1 MNIQSVRTFVAAL
14 IGVLIIRIVG
24 AIPAVADAFAWIDAV
39 FAEAGYAAVSGLA
52 VVQAVITAAV
62 ILGYQKVAQWLGDR
76 WPSVEKWMLGSDSRP
91 HYEPR
96 YGK

>member
-1 MNIQSVRTFVAAL
+1 MCSSSVFA
-14 IGVLIIRIVG
+14 G

-62 ILGYQKVAQWLGDR
+62 ILGYLKYRAVAW
-76 WPSVEKWMLGSDSRP
+76 
-91 HYEPR
+91 
-96 YGK
+96 